1 MILMLGVGSCRNLG
15 TWLVK
20 SDVPEHA
27 DVMVMLMGSISDRTL
42 EIADLYHE
50 NRAGQVWIVEAG
62 MDEDRALELRG
73 IHLLRVSS
81 QARYALMGLGIPSDS
96 IHILP
101 GAANS
106 TRMEA
111 EIVRDHLLT
120 QPAVD
125 TLLVVSSSYH
135 TRRASLIFKSAMHP
149 LDDPMAFYYSPSRYT
164 RFDAE
169 KWWTH
174 KRDIYQAAL
183 ESMKI
188 VNYFLFERRQL
199 RRAGK

>member
-1 MILMLGVGSCRNLG
+1 
-15 TWLVK
+15 
-20 SDVPEHA
+20 
-27 DVMVMLMGSISDRTL
+27 
-42 EIADLYHE
+42 
-50 NRAGQVWIVEAG
+50 
-62 MDEDRALELRG
+62 
-73 IHLLRVSS
+73 
-81 QARYALMGLGIPSDS
+81 
-96 IHILP
+96 
-101 GAANS
+101 
-106 TRMEA
+106 
-111 EIVRDHLLT
+111 
-120 QPAVD
+120 
-125 TLLVVSSSYH
+125 
-135 TRRASLIFKSAMHP
+135 LIFKSAMHP